1 MNEIKLI
8 KEHITLGQLL
18 QEVGVIN
25 TGGMAKW
32 FLSEYEVYVNGELED
47 RRGRKLYHQD
57 EITIPGVGEFI
68 VSS

>member
-18 QEVGVIN
+18 QEAGVIN

-47 RRGRKLYHQD
+47 RRGRKLYNQD
-57 EITIPGVGEFI
+57 KVTIPGVGEFV

>member
-8 KEHITLGQLL
+8 KEYITLGQLL
-18 QEVGVIN
+18 QEAGVIN

-47 RRGRKLYHQD
+47 RRGRKLFDQD
-57 EITIPGVGEFI
+57 EIMIPGVGEFV

>member
-8 KEHITLGQLL
+8 KEYITLGQLL

-47 RRGRKLYHQD
+47 RRGRKLVNQD
-57 EITIPGVGEFI
+57 EIMIPGVGEFV

>member
-8 KEHITLGQLL
+8 KEYITLGQLL
-18 QEVGVIN
+18 QEAGVIN

-47 RRGRKLYHQD
+47 RRGRKLYNQD
-57 EITIPGVGEFI
+57 TVMIPGVGEFV

>member
-8 KEHITLGQLL
+8 KEYITLGQLL
-18 QEVGVIN
+18 QEAGVIN

-32 FLSEYEVYVNGELED
+32 FLSEYEVYVNGELDD
-47 RRGRKLYHQD
+47 RRGRKLYNQD
-57 EITIPGVGEFI
+57 KVMIPGVGEFV

>member
-1 MNEIKLI
+1 MEQVKLI

-18 QEVGVIN
+18 QEAGVID

-47 RRGRKLYHQD
+47 RRGKKLYDQD
-57 EITIPGVGEFI
+57 KVMIPGVGEF
-68 VSS
+68 VVTS

>member
-18 QEVGVIN
+18 QEAGVIN

-47 RRGRKLYHQD
+47 RRGRKLYNQD
-57 EITIPGVGEFI
+57 ESYDSWSRGVCCI
-68 VSS
+68 

>member
-8 KEHITLGQLL
+8 KEYITLGQLL
-18 QEVGVIN
+18 QEAGVIN

-47 RRGRKLYHQD
+47 RRGRKLFDQD
-57 EITIPGVGEFI
+57 EIIIPGVGEFV

>member
-8 KEHITLGQLL
+8 KEFITLGQLL
-18 QEVGVIN
+18 QEAGVIN

-47 RRGRKLYHQD
+47 RRGRKLYNKD
-57 EITIPGVGEFI
+57 IVMIPGVGEFV

>member
-8 KEHITLGQLL
+8 KEYITLGQLL
-18 QEVGVIN
+18 QEAGVIN

-47 RRGRKLYHQD
+47 RRGRKLYNQD
-57 EITIPGVGEFI
+57 IVMIPGVGEFV